1 MSFKK
6 DINSLQ
12 KLSKLLKSI
21 EFPGKTSTDYQLL
34 IAVTKAQT
42 TLNEID
48 LKEIDNNLT
57 LHEKNIKK
65 SIDSAINDRREN
77 LLNAARDQNFGHKR
91 LTHYDRI
98 GPIKIT
104 YKAQKVK
111 FELGSELLTEFDEAD
126 GKKIFENI
134 RVELKKLDDYPFDR
148 KLFFKAIKDS
158 IQLAKLHEKVTQD
171 GWVPI
176 HTVYAYLVLLRHLYL
191 EDFAKKPEKNKFSQ
205 YLKVQFVYDLARFG
219 LQGWRVG
226 NESLRSRTPNMAT
239 VAAGNSVTL
248 PDLKS
253 IDGLGEKIAVLR
265 IDKQG

>member
-34 IAVTKAQT
+34 SAVKKAQT
-42 TLNEID
+42 TSNEID
-48 LKEIDNNLT
+48 SKEIKNNLT
-57 LHEKNIKK
+57 LQEKNIKER
-65 SIDSAINDRREN
+65 IESAIKDRREH
-77 LLNAARDQNFGHKR
+77 LLNAARDENFGHKR
-91 LTHYDRI
+91 LTDYDRI
-98 GPIKIT
+98 GPIKIS
-104 YKAQKVK
+104 YKGQKVK

-126 GKKIFENI
+126 GKKIFENVKI
-134 RVELKKLDDYPFDR
+134 ELEKLDEYPFDR

-158 IQLAKLHEKVTQD
+158 IQLARLHEKDTQD
-171 GWVPI
+171 GCVPI

-191 EDFAKKPEKNKFSQ
+191 EDFIKKPEKNKFSQ
-205 YLKVQFVYDLARFG
+205 YSKVQFVYDLARFG
-219 LQGWRVG
+219 MNGWRVDK
-226 NESLRSRTPNMAT
+226 ESLRSRTPNMAT

-253 IDGLGEKIAVLR
+253 VDGLGDTIAVLR